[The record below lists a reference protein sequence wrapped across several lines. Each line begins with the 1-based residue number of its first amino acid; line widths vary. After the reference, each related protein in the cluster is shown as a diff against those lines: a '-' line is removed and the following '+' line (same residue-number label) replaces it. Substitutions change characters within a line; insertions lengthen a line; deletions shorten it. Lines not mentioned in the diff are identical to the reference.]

1 MKKRKMLITLALGIA
16 MVIILTLSAC
26 GQSEPEV
33 DIEAQRTGF
42 AQTAEVQ
49 ATMTA
54 EAQPTATETPLPT
67 ATFTST
73 PNVTNTP
80 ANTPTPENGAGGGTD
95 RAVLIAQSPEDNS
108 AITPGEA
115 FTVTW
120 TFENSGSST
129 WTNNYY
135 IQFSS
140 GEQMGAPEKVFFWL
154 PVPPGTS
161 LPLTVNFTAPSATG
175 NVTSRWKVVNAND
188 SAFYDFSITL
198 DISASE

>member
-1 MKKRKMLITLALGIA
+1 MKKKNYLLMIGLGFAMIMILMLG
-16 MVIILTLSAC
+16 AC
-26 GQSEPEV
+26 GPSEPEV
-33 DIEAQRTGF
+33 DVEAQRTGF
-42 AQTAEVQ
+42 AQTAEAQ

-67 ATFTST
+67 ATFTAT

-80 ANTPTPENGAGGGTD
+80 ANTPTPRNDAGGGTD
-95 RAVLIAQSPEDNS
+95 RAVLIAQEPDDNS

-129 WTNNYY
+129 WNTNYY
-135 IQFSS
+135 IQFIS

-161 LPLTVNFTAPSATG
+161 LPLTVNFTAPTSAG
-175 NVTSRWKVVNAND
+175 SVTSSWKVVNAND
-188 SAFYDFSITL
+188 AAFYDFSVTL
-198 DISASE
+198 DVSASE

>member
-1 MKKRKMLITLALGIA
+1 MTIGLGFA
-16 MVIILTLSAC
+16 MVIIITLSAC
-26 GQSEPEV
+26 RASEPEV

-42 AQTAEVQ
+42 AQTAEMQ

-67 ATFTST
+67 ATYTST

-80 ANTPTPENGAGGGTD
+80 ANTPTPRNGAGGGTD
-95 RAVLIAQSPEDNS
+95 RAVLIAQEPTDNS

-120 TFENSGSST
+120 TFENSGTST
-129 WTNNYY
+129 WNTNYY

-140 GEQMGAPEKVFFWL
+140 GEQMSAPEKVFFWL

-161 LPLTVNFTAPSATG
+161 LPLTVTFTAPSTAG
-175 NVTSRWKVVNAND
+175 SVTSSWKVVNAND
-188 SAFYDFSITL
+188 AAFYDFSITL